1 MVDDRTYEYDDAPP
15 QEVMDAAMERRN
27 AEHEREQAEHEH
39 YMAWLA
45 DRAERAMDAMPDDE
59 FATMRDALNTVRL
72 DFRNLPPRSLAWGE
86 AGVEEARVP
95 DPRLAEIMDRYGIT
109 GEMDAADLLA
119 LDIEPPRTIIEGIIS
134 AGTTV
139 IASLPKLGKS
149 WMVLQMAVESVLG
162 GTFLDRQVEQGSV
175 LFLPLEDGRGRTQ
188 SRLRKVLAGRT
199 LPRGKLTVRWDAPP
213 LGEGMEGLIEEW
225 LDTHPDATMVIVDT
239 LGRVRTPGDGRR
251 NAYQVD
257 VQDVGRLQSLV
268 RDRSVAL
275 LLVHHTKKG
284 KEDDFVAQVSGTL
297 GIAGSA
303 DTILI
308 VNRKRLVEIGT
319 VEVTSRELPE
329 AEIAVRFTE
338 STWHS
343 APDALPGASAAKMA
357 VYDAISLHGPL
368 WPVAI
373 GRLLRSER
381 TAVQHHCSSLL
392 QDGAIVRTAAGY
404 ATAESVG
411 MQSAST
417 DDDDN
422 PHSIH

>member
-1 MVDDRTYEYDDAPP
+1 MTDRHQHDEWVPSP
-15 QEVMDAAMERRN
+15 ELLAAEADRRA
-27 AEHEREQAEHEH
+27 AEHEREQGDHEA
-39 YMAWLA
+39 YMAWMEE
-45 DRAERAMDAMPDDE
+45 RAERALELAPDEDV
-59 FATMRDALNTVRL
+59 DALNEVIL
-72 DFRNLPPRSLAWGE
+72 DFRKLAPRE
-86 AGVEEARVP
+86 PVIPAGTKVADAMREV
-95 DPRLAEIMDRYGIT
+95 MDRYGIT

-119 LDIEPPRTIIEGIIS
+119 LDIEPPRTIVEGIIS

-139 IASLPKLGKS
+139 LASLPKLGKS
-149 WMVLQMAVESVLG
+149 WMTLQLAVESALG
-162 GTFLDRQVEQGSV
+162 GEFLDRPVAQGSV
-175 LFLPLEDGRGRTQ
+175 LYLPLEDGRGRTQ
-188 SRLRKVLAGRT
+188 SRLRKVLDGRV

-213 LGEGMEGLIEEW
+213 LGEGMEALIEEW
-225 LDTHPDATMVIVDT
+225 LDEHPDATMIIVDT

-257 VQDVGRLQSLV
+257 VQDVGALQSLV
-268 RDRSVAL
+268 RDKAVAL
-275 LLVHHTKKG
+275 VLVHHTKKG

-319 VEVTSRELPE
+319 IEITSRELPE
-329 AEIAVRFTE
+329 AELAVRFTGA
-338 STWHS
+338 TWHS

-381 TAVQHHCSSLL
+381 TAVQHHCASLL
-392 QDGAIVRTAAGY
+392 QDGAIVKTTAGY
-404 ATAESVG
+404 VTAESVG
-411 MQSAST
+411 MGNASVV
-417 DDDDN
+417 DDPN
-422 PHSIH
+422 SHSVH